1 MAEAQKDFKY
11 IVRVANT
18 DLNGN
23 KKLIDALRKIKGVG
37 FMFANAICEFSGVQS
52 SKQTGIL
59 TKQDIEKLEK
69 VLNNPLSAGLP
80 AWMLNRRKDYETG
93 EDLHLVG
100 SDLRYQLDNDLKAMK
115 KLKSYRG
122 MRHAYKL
129 PVRGQRTKSN
139 FRKNRK
145 VSVAAA
151 KKK

>member
-23 KKLIDALRKIKGVG
+23 KKLIDSLRKIKGVG
-37 FMFANAICEFSGVQS
+37 FMFANAICEFSGVQPN
-52 SKQTGIL
+52 KQTGIL
-59 TKQDIEKLEK
+59 TKQDVEKLEK
-69 VLNNPLSAGLP
+69 VLKNPLSVGLP
-80 AWMLNRRKDYETG
+80 TWMLNRRKDYETG

-100 SDLRYQLDNDLKAMK
+100 SNLRYQLDNDLKSMK

-139 FRKNRK
+139 FRNKRGKSLGGKRK
-145 VSVAAA
+145 
-151 KKK
+151 K